1 MPRRDV
7 RSIKANR
14 PATLSHTPNEE
25 VPPLAP
31 NTALKCQK
39 RGRWYSIVVVAMM
52 CVRIVF
58 LSFFGGHVRVLS
70 LQMKTVFYLLMHQQ
84 YTYLDPNHRGIYER
98 VCTQTCSTKTL
109 LTNYLPNHVD
119 RLCCDILHTTAI
131 KGMIQI
137 LIMCSYI
144 NKDKKRHRKVFTYHT
159 AGVIAKR
166 RAIQTSLP
174 ACAYLIKVNI
184 NFPKIT
190 FCFDPRF
197 KFSVVF
203 LVV

>member
-1 MPRRDV
+1 MY
-7 RSIKANR
+7 
-14 PATLSHTPNEE
+14 T
-25 VPPLAP
+25 
-31 NTALKCQK
+31 
-39 RGRWYSIVVVAMM
+39 
-52 CVRIVF
+52 
-58 LSFFGGHVRVLS
+58 HVS
-70 LQMKTVFYLLMHQQ
+70 L
-84 YTYLDPNHRGIYER
+84 R
-98 VCTQTCSTKTL
+98 STKTL

-119 RLCCDILHTTAI
+119 RLCCDILHATAI

-203 LVV
+203 LVVWPWANFLDLLLSLTVGQRWFMGNRFHNELNLALSPKCWWSFLNDLIALNTFHGCINKI